1 VASTPRSDS
10 ALAAWFAHAADW
22 PDAVLPDYDG
32 GSNANLPTTISVAFG
47 VPPRRAV
54 PALLP
59 PLRPEI
65 LDPAAI
71 AGARV
76 IVLLVLDGL
85 GRLQL
90 DRALSAGRVS
100 ALSTSQHA
108 TTLTSVFPSTTAA
121 ALTSLQT
128 GTPAGVHGMAG
139 YTLYLPAQR
148 CVANMI
154 TWKPTGGVEPAAPM
168 PEPRSFL
175 NGAGIYRRL
184 HAHGVESTH
193 ISRNAFAGS
202 ALTEAQAH
210 GVPFAGH
217 RSLAE
222 LMKLIRT
229 HAARPGRRF
238 IFAYWDGFDALG
250 HAYGPESDACELE
263 LRLIDLA
270 LGEGLL
276 DPLAAE
282 ADDVALLVTADHGHH
297 EMPAD
302 RRIDLAAIPGL
313 VERWAHRPTGELRST
328 GLRLTVA
335 SDRQRIAQYAGDRV
349 IVVDA
354 GEAIA
359 AGLYGRGE
367 LHPELLERVGDTLLL
382 ARGDASVAYPGSSQQ
397 SIGGH
402 GSLTAEE
409 MLVLLLV
416 WRFRR

>member
-1 VASTPRSDS
+1 
-10 ALAAWFAHAADW
+10 
-22 PDAVLPDYDG
+22 VLPDYDG
-32 GSNANLPTTISVAFG
+32 GSNASLPASITTAFD
-47 VPPRRAV
+47 VPPGGAG

-59 PLRPEI
+59 PLRREL
-65 LDPAAI
+65 LDSSLI

-85 GRLQL
+85 GRLRL
-90 DRALSAGRVS
+90 DEALADGRVTG
-100 ALSTSQHA
+100 LGTSQHA
-108 TTLTSVFPSTTAA
+108 ATLTTVFPSTTAA

-128 GTPAGVHGMAG
+128 GTPPGVHGMAG

-154 TWKPTGGVEPAAPM
+154 TWKATGGVEPVVPL

-175 NGAGIYRRL
+175 NGANIYRRL

-193 ISRNAFAGS
+193 ISRNVFAGS
-202 ALTEAQAH
+202 PLTEAQAH

-222 LMKLIRT
+222 LVKQIRT

-238 IFAYWDGFDALG
+238 IFGYWDGFDALG
-250 HAYGPESDACELE
+250 HAYGSESDACDLE

-276 DPLAAE
+276 DPLADE
-282 ADDVALLVTADHGHH
+282 ADDVALIITADHGHH
-297 EMPAD
+297 EIPAE
-302 RRIDLAAIPGL
+302 RRIDLAEIPGL
-313 VERWAHRPTGELRST
+313 VERWSHRPTGEQRAA
-328 GLRLTVA
+328 GLRLTDA
-335 SDRQRIAQYAGDRV
+335 ADRQRIEQHVGDRMAV
-349 IVVDA
+349 LDVQA
-354 GEAIA
+354 AIA
-359 AGLYGRGE
+359 AGLFGRGE
-367 LHPELLERVGDTLLL
+367 LHPELLARVGDTLLL
-382 ARGDASVAYPGSSQQ
+382 ARDDSSVAYPGSSQQ

-402 GSLTAEE
+402 GSLTAAE
-409 MLVLLLV
+409 MLVPLLV